1 MIYLDSAAT
10 SFYRP
15 PEVAEAVV
23 RAMESMGNSGRGVHG
38 ASLRTARTI
47 YRARCLLA
55 ELFHG
60 DGPEQTAFT
69 ANSTESLN
77 LAVKGLLSPGD
88 RAVTTVLEHNSVL
101 RPLYE
106 MEQRGVKLEIIGCGQ
121 EGVLDY
127 QAMEQA
133 IVPGVRAVF
142 CTHASNVTGNSVDI
156 RRIGRQC
163 RKQGVLFCVDA
174 SQTAG
179 RFAIDMERDC
189 IDVLC
194 FTGHKSLL
202 GPQGTGGICVRR
214 GIAVRPLVTGGTGI
228 RTFDRQQPR
237 EMPEALEAGTLNGHG
252 IAGLEAGLR
261 YILEQGPE
269 QLLKRER
276 KLADLFLEET
286 ADIPGIRFY
295 GDLGD
300 PNRAPVVSLNLG
312 ERDSAEISGR
322 LWAEYEISTRS
333 GGHCAPLMHEA
344 LGTREQGTV
353 RFSFSHYNTEQE
365 IREAAGALREI
376 GET

>member
-1 MIYLDSAAT
+1 MTCCVLPDTKVCWGLRAPEESASAG
-10 SFYRP
+10 
-15 PEVAEAVV
+15 
-23 RAMESMGNSGRGVHG
+23 ESP
-38 ASLRTARTI
+38 
-47 YRARCLLA
+47 Y
-55 ELFHG
+55 
-60 DGPEQTAFT
+60 
-69 ANSTESLN
+69 
-77 LAVKGLLSPGD
+77 
-88 RAVTTVLEHNSVL
+88 VLWL
-101 RPLYE
+101 P
-106 MEQRGVKLEIIGCGQ
+106 
-121 EGVLDY
+121 
-127 QAMEQA
+127 A
-133 IVPGVRAVF
+133 
-142 CTHASNVTGNSVDI
+142 
-156 RRIGRQC
+156 
-163 RKQGVLFCVDA
+163 
-174 SQTAG
+174 
-179 RFAIDMERDC
+179 
-189 IDVLC
+189 
-194 FTGHKSLL
+194 
-202 GPQGTGGICVRR
+202 
-214 GIAVRPLVTGGTGI
+214 GTGI
-228 RTFDRQQPR
+228 RTFDRQHPR

-376 GET
+376 GGKHEKNRDMVFHRGRGKKYPDSADRGGKSQDREKEFW

>member
-179 RFAIDMERDC
+179 RFSIDMERDC

-228 RTFDRQQPR
+228 RTFD
-237 EMPEALEAGTLNGHG
+237 
-252 IAGLEAGLR
+252 R

-365 IREAAGALREI
+365 IREAAEALREI